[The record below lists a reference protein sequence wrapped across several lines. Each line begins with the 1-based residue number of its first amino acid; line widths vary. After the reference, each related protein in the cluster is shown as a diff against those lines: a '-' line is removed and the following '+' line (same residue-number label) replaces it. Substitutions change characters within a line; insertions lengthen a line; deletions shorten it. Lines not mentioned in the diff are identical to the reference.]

1 MNFLYNISAHITFFF
16 LRVIALFSPKMKLFI
31 RGRRASFSKLSELS
45 GDNNV
50 IWFHA
55 ASLGEFEQGRP
66 VIETVKKDYPKHKIL
81 VTFFSPSGYE
91 VQKDYELADV
101 VCYLP
106 FDTKRN
112 VRRFVKTVQPKMAIL
127 IKYEFWPNL
136 LNELKIKSIPTILI
150 SGIFRKDQSF
160 FKSYGVWFRKSLKAF
175 DHFFV
180 QDENSKKLLKNIQ
193 FDNASIC
200 GDTRFDRVYEI
211 LQQDNQ
217 LDFVEKFKDGQYT
230 VVAGST
236 WGEDEVL
243 FVNYINSNAVA
254 DEKFIIAPHNMNGKV
269 IRSLKESIHKKTILF
284 SEKEGKTLEDYQV
297 LILDTIGLLTKV
309 YSYADVAYVGGGLSS
324 NGVHNILE
332 PATYG
337 VPVVIGNQY
346 DKFKEAV
353 DLVALKGCISI
364 EDQST
369 FSTIFIQLK
378 SDEVFRRNTG
388 AVNRQYVE
396 ENTGATSLIMNYINK
411 QLNT

>member
-1 MNFLYNISAHITFFF
+1 MNFLYNISAQITFFF
-16 LRVIALFSPKMKLFI
+16 LRIVAQFNPKMKLFI
-31 RGRRASFSKLSELS
+31 QGRKEAFSKLSELS
-45 GDNNV
+45 GHNNV

-66 VIETVKKDYPKHKIL
+66 VIEAIKREYPTRKIL

-91 VQKDYELADV
+91 IQKDYELADV

-112 VRRFVKTVQPKMAIL
+112 VKKFVNVVQPELAIF

-136 LNELKIKSIPTILI
+136 LNELNAKSIPAILV

-160 FKSYGVWFRKSLKAF
+160 FKSYGAWFRKTLKTF

-180 QDENSKKLLKNIQ
+180 QDVASKELLENIKCSNV
-193 FDNASIC
+193 SVS
-200 GDTRFDRVYEI
+200 GDTRFDRVFEI
-211 LQQDNQ
+211 LQQDNR
-217 LDFVEKFKDGQYT
+217 LDFVEKFKDGKYT
-230 VVAGST
+230 MVAGST
-236 WGEDEVL
+236 WSEDEHL
-243 FVNYINSNAVA
+243 FVSYINKEASEN
-254 DEKFIIAPHNMNGKV
+254 EKFIIAPHNMNEKA
-269 IRSLKESIHKKTILF
+269 IRLLKESIHKKTVLF

-297 LILDTIGLLTKV
+297 LIVDTVGLLTKV
-309 YSYADVAYVGGGLSS
+309 YSYADAAYVGGGLSS

-332 PATYG
+332 PATFG
-337 VPVVIGNQY
+337 IPVVIGNY
-346 DKFKEAV
+346 YSKFKEAV

-364 EDQST
+364 KDQSS

-378 SDEVFRRNTG
+378 TDRDFRGKTG
-388 AVNRQYVE
+388 AINRKYVE
-396 ENTGATSLIMNYINK
+396 ENIGATSMIMSYISK